1 MTNTP
6 TTAALSVTPA
16 PATAHAM
23 EREDWNLRYAATEFV
38 WTVKANRFL
47 MDEVVGLAPGR
58 ALDLAAGEG
67 RNAVWLAEQGWQVQ
81 SVDFADLALAKGRR
95 LAEERNVASQVV
107 FQDADLRTYVPA
119 AGSFDLVVVAYLQI
133 PQAELQPILA
143 RAATALAPGGIFLLI
158 GHDTLNLTEGHG
170 GPQNPAVLYSAEQV
184 VAALGAGLVVEK
196 SGWVNRAVDTGA
208 GIRFAIDCL
217 VRAKRPA

>member
-16 PATAHAM
+16 PATARAM
-23 EREDWNLRYAATEFV
+23 EREDWNLRYAAAEFV

-81 SVDFADLALAKGRR
+81 AVDFADLALAKGRM
-95 LAEERNVASQVV
+95 LAN
-107 FQDADLRTYVPA
+107 
-119 AGSFDLVVVAYLQI
+119 
-133 PQAELQPILA
+133 
-143 RAATALAPGGIFLLI
+143 
-158 GHDTLNLTEGHG
+158 
-170 GPQNPAVLYSAEQV
+170 
-184 VAALGAGLVVEK
+184 
-196 SGWVNRAVDTGA
+196 
-208 GIRFAIDCL
+208 
-217 VRAKRPA
+217 